1 MLILDVGDSA
11 ANAGGSAANRDAP
24 EIIRHQFL
32 SPWYDETTPSSADVR
47 ESEANTHPPWVKET
61 DGYTACI
68 HHRSDHH
75 DAICM
80 LELKVPIIRRLPA

>member
-24 EIIRHQFL
+24 GIIRHQFL

-47 ESEANTHPPWVKET
+47 ESEANLDLPTMGGRDRRIYSLYPP
-61 DGYTACI
+61 
-68 HHRSDHH
+68 
-75 DAICM
+75 
-80 LELKVPIIRRLPA
+80 